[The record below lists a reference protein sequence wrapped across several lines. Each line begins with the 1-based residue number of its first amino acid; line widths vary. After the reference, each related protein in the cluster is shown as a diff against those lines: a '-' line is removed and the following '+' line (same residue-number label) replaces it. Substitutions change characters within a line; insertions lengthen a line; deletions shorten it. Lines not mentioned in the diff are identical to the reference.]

1 MPTSPS
7 GSSKADFLSKVLQ
20 TITAHRMLTAGD
32 SVLVAAS
39 GGPDSSALLHALF
52 RISQKNGM
60 PIAAAH
66 LHHGLRPLEADR
78 DAEAVGRQAAQLGV
92 PFFEE
97 RIDVE
102 GFSGRGG
109 LSLEEAA
116 RKVRYDFLRRTA
128 DRRGFTKIAVGHHA
142 DDSVESMLMFFFR
155 GAGPRGLSG
164 ILPVRGRIIRPLIE
178 RRRDEIRR
186 YLARQ
191 GLSFVVDSTNE
202 DRRFLRNRI
211 RHELIPLLAAEYNPK
226 LTETLLRLST
236 VLRDEER
243 WLAGLAEKA
252 LAETRIDR
260 DDSSVTLSVPA
271 LAALPAAARRRVI
284 RSALLG
290 VKGDLRRIGFR
301 HVEAVCRLATQPRAA
316 GELHLP
322 RGIGVYRSYERLRFC
337 RSRRPAPAASEEGYC
352 FRIDGPDEVRIP
364 GRGELL
370 RLERCNRFDPGRM
383 AQSGQRVAFFDMGKL
398 YFPLTVRS
406 VLPGDRFRPLGMAG
420 SQKLSDFFVNQKVPR
435 HLRRSCPVLVC
446 GGKIAWVVG
455 HRIAED
461 FRADAESR
469 AVLRAELLAEPV

>member
-7 GSSKADFLSKVLQ
+7 GSSKADFVSKVLQ
-20 TITAHRMLTAGD
+20 TITTHRMIAEGD

-52 RISQKNGM
+52 QISKENRM

-66 LHHGLRPLEADR
+66 LHHGLRAGEADR
-78 DAEAVGRQAAQLGV
+78 DAEAAGRQAALLGV
-92 PFFEE
+92 PFFVEQ
-97 RIDVE
+97 IDVE
-102 GFSGRGG
+102 DFRERHG
-109 LSLEEAA
+109 LSVEDAA
-116 RKVRYDFLRRTA
+116 RKVRYDFLHRTA
-128 DRRGFTKIAVGHHA
+128 DRGGFSKIAVGHHA

-164 ILPVRGRIIRPLIE
+164 ILPVRGRVIRPLIE
-178 RRRDEIRR
+178 RRRDEIRS

-211 RHELIPLLAAEYNPK
+211 RHELIPLLTANYNPN

-236 VLRDEER
+236 VLRDEEH
-243 WLAGLAEKA
+243 WLAALAEKA
-252 LAETRIDR
+252 LAETLIDR
-260 DDSSVTLSVPA
+260 DESGITLSVPA

-284 RSALLG
+284 RSALSGL
-290 VKGDLRRIGFR
+290 KGDLRRIGFR
-301 HVEAVCRLATQPRAA
+301 HVEAICRLSMQQKAS

-322 RGIGVYRSYERLRFC
+322 GNIGVYRSYERLRFH
-337 RSRRPAPAASEEGYC
+337 RSRQPAPDASEDGYR
-352 FRIDGPDEVRIP
+352 FLIDGPGEVRIP
-364 GRGELL
+364 GRGALL
-370 RLERCNRFDPGRM
+370 RLERCERFDPDRM

-406 VLPGDRFRPLGMAG
+406 VRPGDRFRPLGMAG

-435 HLRRSCPVLVC
+435 HLRGSCPVMVC
-446 GGKIAWVVG
+446 GGKIAWVIG

-461 FRADAESR
+461 FRADAESQ
-469 AVLRAELLAEPV
+469 AVLRAELLAEPL